1 LEPEKPKNKEILRR
15 IALTPGINQPLA
27 AAARYSKGGNFRSGS
42 AAGKMKYRAGSSTES
57 KDEDDEDP
65 PVVIDKSKK
74 SSSTQQRVGLGGN
87 LSKGC
92 KAPLVTHRRG
102 RTDHDN
108 RRSSRLEI
116 ESAEAD

>member
-1 LEPEKPKNKEILRR
+1 
-15 IALTPGINQPLA
+15 
-27 AAARYSKGGNFRSGS
+27 
-42 AAGKMKYRAGSSTES
+42 MKYRAGSSTES

-74 SSSTQQRVGLGGN
+74 SSFTQQTVGLGGN

-108 RRSSRLEI
+108 RRSSRLEF
-116 ESAEAD
+116 ESAEAEGPVHTEALNTGLRIRCDFGDGILSFFHFMGE